1 MRATT
6 EEVNLFR
13 LLLGCEAKLN
23 SQPIDTWTASEKRKF
38 AAVRK
43 SSPPKKKYTPLKPFI
58 V

>member
-43 SSPPKKKYTPLKPFI
+43 SSPPKKNTRL
-58 V
+58 